1 MALLE
6 RDVQLA
12 RLEGLLAEAAA
23 GRGRVVALTG
33 EAGAG
38 KTSLAEAF
46 IGRAADGTRI
56 CRSACEDL
64 SIPDPLGPLYDLA
77 RAARWTL
84 PRADGERPGRWLPL
98 FSDALEVFDA
108 GGQPNLLVIEDLHWA
123 DDATLDFVRYLGR
136 RIRNSHILLLLT
148 ARDEGADA
156 QARVRRALAD
166 IPADNLARIEVPLL
180 TEAAVLVLAQA
191 AGQDGSPIYRATAG
205 NAFYVT
211 ELLRAGSAEGPP
223 PGVRDAVLARAERL
237 SAGARSALQAVSVF
251 PRRAEAAIL
260 EALCGPAGA
269 GHLAECVAA
278 GMLEQAGDGC
288 AFRHEIARR
297 AVEAA
302 LPAPL
307 RLDLNARALAALR
320 AVGGGATAR
329 LLHHA
334 VEARDTS
341 AVLELAPQAAREAS
355 RVGAHRQAAE
365 YYRAAL
371 ANADGVAAAERAA
384 LHESYAFECHLI
396 GALQQAIEAGSAAR
410 QSYHGLGDRLREGD
424 CVRWLSRFSYL
435 AGERMAA
442 DAYGGEAVDLL
453 LSVPPGPEL
462 AMAFS
467 NLSQLAMLA
476 GRDDEALE
484 QGEKAIAL
492 ATALER
498 PDIVCHALNNVG
510 AAEGWLDAEKGRRH
524 LGRSL
529 EIALAHDL
537 PEHAARAFV
546 NLAYLEIGRRG
557 YAEARSVLDAGIAYC
572 TERDLDT
579 WHHYLL
585 GTLAELLLRQGRWD
599 EAADAAQP
607 VVANDAATPLVR
619 FPAVMAT
626 ARLRLR
632 RGDSAEPL
640 FAELS
645 RFLERSME
653 LPRLV
658 LHASLV
664 AEQAWLGQAEPGEA
678 LRLIDH
684 AAAMAQSR
692 AAIAEL
698 VVWRRR
704 LAPDSGAG
712 DIAGLPGP
720 YRLLLAGDWQAAA
733 ACWAEIGAPFERA
746 LALLEGDEAAQRAA
760 LSIFDALGARP
771 VATHV
776 RTLMRERGIRG
787 ITRGPRPATRANP
800 AGLTARQMD
809 VLRLIERGFS
819 NKKIAAEL
827 AISPKTVHHH
837 VSAVLEKLEA
847 SSRGEAMAAARQSGL
862 L

>member
-6 RDVQLA
+6 REAQLEK
-12 RLEGLLAEAAA
+12 LEGLLAGAAS
-23 GRGRVVALTG
+23 GRGRVAALTG

-38 KTSLAEAF
+38 KTSLTEAF
-46 IGRAADGTRI
+46 ISRAADGTRI
-56 CRSACEDL
+56 LRSACEDL

-77 RAARWTL
+77 RAARWAL
-84 PRADGERPGRWLPL
+84 PRADNERPGWRLPL
-98 FSDALEVFDA
+98 FSDALEIFDA
-108 GGQPNLLVIEDLHWA
+108 DAQPNLLVIEDLHWA

-136 RIRNSHILLLLT
+136 RIRDTHILLLLT
-148 ARDEGADA
+148 ARDDGSAA

-166 IPADNLARIEVPLL
+166 IPSDNLARIAVPLL
-180 TEAAVLVLAQA
+180 TEAAVLALARA
-191 AGQDGSPIYRATAG
+191 AGQDGDAIYRATVG
-205 NAFYVT
+205 NAFFVT
-211 ELLRAGSAEGPP
+211 ELLRAGSDQGPP
-223 PGVRDAVLARAERL
+223 PGVRDAVLRRAERL
-237 SAGARSALQAVSVF
+237 SRGARSALDAVSVF
-251 PRRAEAAIL
+251 PRRAEL
-260 EALCGPAGA
+260 SVLQVLCGADGA
-269 GHLAECVAA
+269 GRLAECVAN
-278 GMLEQAGDGC
+278 GMLVQVDEDY

-297 AVEAA
+297 ALEAA

-320 AVGGGATAR
+320 SVGGAATAR

-334 VEARDTS
+334 VEARDAS
-341 AVLELAPQAAREAS
+341 SVRELAPPAAREAAH
-355 RVGAHRQAAE
+355 VGAHREAAG

-371 ANADGVAAAERAA
+371 REAGGVAGVERAA
-384 LHESYAFECHLI
+384 LYESYAFECHLI
-396 GALQQAIEAGSAAR
+396 GDLQEAVGAGLAAR
-410 QSYHGLGDRLREGD
+410 ELHLAAGDRLREGD

-442 DAYGGEAVDLL
+442 DSYAREAVELL
-453 LSVPPGPEL
+453 LTVPPGPEL

-476 GRDDEALE
+476 GRDDETRL
-484 QGEKAIAL
+484 QGEIAL
-492 ATALER
+492 ATKLGR

-510 AAEGWLDAEKGRRH
+510 ATECWFDADKGRRQ
-524 LGRSL
+524 LEQSL
-529 EIALAHDL
+529 QIALEQNL

-546 NLAYLEIGRRG
+546 NLAYLEIGRRS
-557 YAEARSVLDAGIAYC
+557 YAEARSVLDAGISYC
-572 TERDLDT
+572 LERDLDT

-599 EAADAAQP
+599 EAADAAQA
-607 VVANDAATPLVR
+607 VVANDAATPLIR

-632 RGDSAEPL
+632 RGDPAEAL
-640 FAELS
+640 FAELG
-645 RFLERSME
+645 RFLERSAE

-658 LHASLV
+658 LYASLM
-664 AEQAWLGQAEPGEA
+664 AERAWLGQGDADEA
-678 LRLIDH
+678 LRLIDR

-704 LAPDSGAG
+704 LAPDDAAG
-712 DIAGLPGP
+712 DIADLPGP
-720 YRLLLAGDWQAAA
+720 FRLQLTGDWRAAA

-746 LALLEGDEAAQRAA
+746 LALLAGDEAAQRAA
-760 LSIFDALGARP
+760 LSTFESLGAKP
-771 VATHV
+771 VAAHV
-776 RTLMRERGIRG
+776 RTLMRQSGIRG
-787 ITRGPRPATRANP
+787 IVRGPRPATRANP
-800 AGLTARQMD
+800 AGLTTRQMD

-819 NKKIAAEL
+819 NKKIAAGL
-827 AISPKTVHHH
+827 AISPKTVDHH

-847 SSRGEAMAAARQSGL
+847 SSRGEALAAARAVGL